1 MNGNKLSISRQTLNK
16 LARAVL
22 LFLKSPQSLKAKLL
36 AAALLIL
43 MFCINGMNVLNS
55 FVGRDFMSAIELRD
69 WNGFVRYAWLYVG
82 VFAASTVVA
91 VYFRFCEER
100 LGLLWRD
107 YLTHRIVQRY
117 IDGRYYLHMEHAGV
131 VSNSD
136 QRMTEDVKQLT
147 TTTLSF
153 LLMMM
158 NGTLTALSFSTV
170 LWSISPQ
177 LFFIAFFY
185 AAAGTGLTILLG
197 RPLIRLNYQQS
208 DFEANFRSEL
218 ILLRENADAIALTG
232 NEARVRDRIQ
242 RRVDELVL
250 NFKRIIRVNRNLGFF
265 TNGYNYMIQLIPVLV
280 VAPLFMK
287 HGVEFGVIAQATM
300 AFATLLG
307 AFSLIV
313 TQFQAISSYASVVTR
328 LEEFV
333 TAAEHTARRTEASAI
348 RCQPGEDGFQFS
360 GLTLRSVRHPEVV
373 LVKDLNVRFAAGRR
387 ILVHGAHHAARSA
400 LFMAAAGLY
409 EEGEGNITCAAAGK
423 AVFISARPYLPSL
436 TLRELLATS
445 TASPA
450 PDDREI
456 LNVVHEVGLDPALK
470 KHGGLDAKHN
480 WIEAL
485 SIQDQQRINIARA
498 ILARP
503 EFAFLDQLD
512 AAFSD
517 TEHERVLKLL
527 ASHGITCVT
536 FGEHTPDPAR
546 HDASLELEDD
556 GSWKWMELNPPTN
569 KATA

>member
-1 MNGNKLSISRQTLNK
+1 
-16 LARAVL
+16 
-22 LFLKSPQSLKAKLL
+22 
-36 AAALLIL
+36 
-43 MFCINGMNVLNS
+43 
-55 FVGRDFMSAIELRD
+55 
-69 WNGFVRYAWLYVG
+69 
-82 VFAASTVVA
+82 
-91 VYFRFCEER
+91 
-100 LGLLWRD
+100 
-107 YLTHRIVQRY
+107 
-117 IDGRYYLHMEHAGV
+117 MEHAGV

-153 LLMMM
+153 LLMML
-158 NGTLTALSFSTV
+158 NGSLTAISFSTV

-177 LFFIAFFY
+177 LFFIAVFY
-185 AAAGTGLTILLG
+185 AAAGSGLTFLLG
-197 RPLIRLNYQQS
+197 RPLIRLNYRQS

-232 NEARVRDRIQ
+232 NEARVRDRILH
-242 RRVDELVL
+242 RVDDLVL

-287 HGVEFGVIAQATM
+287 HGVEFGVIAQASM

-333 TAAEHTARRTEASAI
+333 AAAEHAAQRTEMSAI
-348 RCQPGEDGFQFS
+348 RCQPGDDGFQFS

-373 LVKDLNVRFAAGRR
+373 LVKDLNARFATGRR
-387 ILVHGAHHAARSA
+387 ILVHGDHHAARTA

-409 EEGEGNITCAAAGK
+409 EEGEGQITCAAAGK
-423 AVFISARPYLPSL
+423 AVFITPRPYLPAL
-436 TLRELLATS
+436 TLHELLVTPSTS
-445 TASPA
+445 P
-450 PDDREI
+450 PPGEREI
-456 LNVVHEVGLDPALK
+456 LDVAHEAGLDLALN
-470 KHGGLDAKHN
+470 KHGGLHTAHN
-480 WIEAL
+480 WVEAL
-485 SIQDQQRINIARA
+485 SIQDQQRVNIARA
-498 ILARP
+498 ILAKP
-503 EFAFLDQLD
+503 EFALLDQLD
-512 AAFSD
+512 AAFND

-546 HDASLELEDD
+546 HDACLELNDD
-556 GSWKWMELNPPTN
+556 GSWKWTELNPQNSKT
-569 KATA
+569 TA

>member
-55 FVGRDFMSAIELRD
+55 FVGRDFMSSIEMRD
-69 WNGFVRYAWLYVG
+69 WSGFVHYAWLYVG

-147 TTTLSF
+147 TITLSF

-158 NGTLTALSFSTV
+158 NGSLTAISFSTV

-177 LFFIAFFY
+177 LFFIAVFY

-242 RRVDELVL
+242 RRVDELVQ

-333 TAAEHTARRTEASAI
+333 TAAEHAARRTETSAI
-348 RCQPGEDGFQFS
+348 RCKPGVDGFQFS
-360 GLTLRSVRHPEVV
+360 GLTLRSARHPEVV
-373 LVKDLNVRFAAGRR
+373 LVKDLNVRFAHGRR
-387 ILVHGAHHAARSA
+387 ILVNGAHHAARSA

-409 EEGEGNITCAAAGK
+409 EEGEGNITCAAKGK

-445 TASPA
+445 AVGPA

-480 WIEAL
+480 WLEAL

-498 ILARP
+498 ILTKP

-512 AAFSD
+512 AAFND

-536 FGEHTPDPAR
+536 FGEHTPDPSR

-556 GSWKWMELNPPTN
+556 GSWKWLELNPPDFR
-569 KATA
+569 ASA